1 MLDNLISALLEIGA
15 SFTSLRMFLI
25 VTGLLVTIAVLV
37 AIVWELV
44 RPA

>member
-1 MLDNLISALLEIGA
+1 MLDNLLLALLEIGA
-15 SFTSLRMFLI
+15 SFTSVRMFLI

-37 AIVWELV
+37 TIVWELV

>member
-1 MLDNLISALLEIGA
+1 MMDNVLSALLEIGA

-25 VTGLLVTIAVLV
+25 VTGLLMTMAVLV
-37 AIVWELV
+37 TIVWELV